1 MIDPI
6 YLKTLRKICDRLNN
20 RPLHWV
26 ITGSLGMALQGMDI
40 QVHDID
46 IQTDRY
52 GAYEIGN
59 IFSEYVVEPVHYLA
73 SERIRSHF
81 GVLDIDGVKIDIMG
95 DVQKFLG
102 DQTWEEPINV
112 QRYKY
117 WIKFNNLRIPVM
129 SLEYEYKAYRKLG
142 RTRQAEKIKNWLDAD
157 HMTEADAG

>member
-1 MIDPI
+1 
-6 YLKTLRKICDRLNN
+6 
-20 RPLHWV
+20 
-26 ITGSLGMALQGMDI
+26 MALQGMDI